1 MTRLS
6 LRRSCAP
13 GWNVEWLRFIESIS
27 QNVVMKGS
35 LVTGLA
41 CLALLGGAVYITL
54 PGASPSGAARPI
66 VDNSILEDWGYR
78 SLGTNIVPQS
88 DYEKNMFGEAE
99 VRAQSIKANEAID
112 GMPGYFCSFVIVEE
126 TYPDEAAA
134 IKRKGNLHAHAPEID
149 TKMNANYVL
158 RDGFRV
164 QNRILFASTQAT
176 LFHEA
181 GMPDLLKNLKDLTG
195 VSAE

>member
-1 MTRLS
+1 
-6 LRRSCAP
+6 
-13 GWNVEWLRFIESIS
+13 
-27 QNVVMKGS
+27 MKGS

-41 CLALLGGAVYITL
+41 CLALLGGAAYMMMPRTSVC
-54 PGASPSGAARPI
+54 AAAKPI
-66 VDNSILEDWGYR
+66 VDDYILEDWGYR

-99 VRAQSIKANEAID
+99 VRVQSIKANHAIE

-126 TYPDEAAA
+126 SYPDEAAA

-176 LFHEA
+176 LFHEV
-181 GMPDLLKNLKDLTG
+181 GMPDLLQNLKELTG
-195 VSAE
+195 VFTE